1 MVVSISQQV
10 SSFGRIINED
20 RQLSTSVMK
29 RLMAMKT
36 MEHNS
41 SLGLGSSR
49 ETRREAA
56 QVNEV
61 IFWVLDERLHE
72 RRWQTLG
79 DKEV

>member
-20 RQLSTSVMK
+20 RQLSTSVI